1 MARHKSPIS
10 CAIHIPEC
18 IVVQDLDEGLI
29 LLSNVSEKLSQMSNR
44 KNQPNSTLWTPGIGV
59 NLLQGAFIVLSL
71 GN

>member
-10 CAIHIPEC
+10 CAIHISEC
-18 IVVQDLDEGLI
+18 VVVQDLDEGLT

-44 KNQPNSTLWTPGIGV
+44 KNQPDSTLWTRGIGA
-59 NLLQGAFIVLSL
+59 NLLQGAIIVLSH